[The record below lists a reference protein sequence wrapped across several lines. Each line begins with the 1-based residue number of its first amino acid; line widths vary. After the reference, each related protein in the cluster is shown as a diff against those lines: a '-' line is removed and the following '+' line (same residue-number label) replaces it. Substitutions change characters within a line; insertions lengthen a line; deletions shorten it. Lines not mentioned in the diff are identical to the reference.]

1 MILICDLCNL
11 SKADAK
17 STRNESIK
25 MTLWHADVA
34 RMAKHMNMVRGPL
47 WWGDW
52 SRSPPK
58 SGAGAHHTTLPP
70 SLRPS
75 LHDQ

>member
-1 MILICDLCNL
+1 
-11 SKADAK
+11 
-17 STRNESIK
+17 